1 MSDYIKREEITK
13 YLFAREKI
21 LYDAREVERQDEV
34 FRVLQEVLKLHAA
47 DVRENRNG
55 QWKTDRDGFYFFCSE
70 CGKMG
75 DLAGNWNY
83 CPNCGASMQT
93 KQKGSD

>member
-21 LYDAREVERQDEV
+21 LHDAREVERQDEV

-55 QWKTDRDGFYFFCSE
+55 FLCLASDVHKRGTILETPFGGHGKVYDCW
-70 CGKMG
+70 CG
-75 DLAGNWNY
+75 NNY
-83 CPNCGASMQT
+83 TIDVYVGW
-93 KQKGSD
+93 